1 MKKTILVVT
10 LVLLTVCFAEKMT
23 VSGNV
28 VYVDIDDSI
37 SASEWQTKQLACY
50 IASEGL
56 KGGVSVVFHTRT
68 QEVSY
73 FKADGRSAWLS
84 NGEVREDI
92 TLEQV
97 GSWIESWGKAGYNTD
112 CARLALKYID
122 VLD

>member
-10 LVLLTVCFAEKMT
+10 LVLLAVCFAEKMT

-50 IASEGL
+50 VASEGL
-56 KGGVSVVFHTRT
+56 KGGVSVAFHTRT

-73 FKADGRSAWLS
+73 LKADGRSAWLS

-92 TLEQV
+92 ALEQV
-97 GSWIESWGKAGYNTD
+97 ESWIESWGKAGYNTD